1 MNLFILN
8 VDIGHYFIAEGTQAT
23 VTSDQMHCIFTSIQ
37 AQLIHV
43 I

>member
-1 MNLFILN
+1 MNLFSFNI
-8 VDIGHYFIAEGTQAT
+8 DISHYFIAEGTQAT

-37 AQLIHV
+37 AQLIQL